1 VNIFML
7 DALQHI
13 DTVLFYFI
21 NHNLQNGFFDYCMP
35 VLTDY
40 VKQKAVLGFAIALVL
55 WMLIRG
61 KPNVRLAAILL
72 ILTILVSDQLNSFVI
87 KNLFARLRPCHVL
100 PGVHLLVGCGS
111 GYSFPSSHA
120 VNNFAGAMVLAF
132 CIPRWRWAFFGF
144 AALIAFSRVYVGVH
158 YPFDVLGGA
167 AVGLCCAGFVIALY
181 LISEKIAAAIRQ
193 KKYSKT

>member
-1 VNIFML
+1 
-7 DALQHI
+7 
-13 DTVLFYFI
+13 
-21 NHNLQNGFFDYCMP
+21 MP

-40 VKQKAVLGFAIALVL
+40 AKQKVILGFAIALVF

-72 ILTILVSDQLNSFVI
+72 ILTIVVSDQLNSFVL
-87 KNLFARLRPCHVL
+87 KFLFARLRPCHVL
-100 PGVHLLVGCGS
+100 PDVHLLVGCGS

-120 VNNFAGAMVLAF
+120 VNNFAGALVLAF

-158 YPFDVLGGA
+158 YPFDVIGGA
-167 AVGLCCAGFVIALY
+167 LVGVCCAGAVIVLY
-181 LISEKIAAAIRQ
+181 LIFEKIVSLMRQ
-193 KKYSKT
+193 KKITI

>member
-1 VNIFML
+1 ML

-13 DTVLFYFI
+13 DTILFYFI
-21 NHNLQNGFFDYCMP
+21 NHTLQNGFFDFFMP

-40 VKQKAVLGFAIALVL
+40 AKQKVVLGFAIALVL

-61 KPNVRLAAILL
+61 KPNIRLAAILL
-72 ILTILVSDQLNSFVI
+72 ILTIVVSDQLNSFVI
-87 KNLFARLRPCHVL
+87 KSLFARIRPCHVL
-100 PGVHLLVGCGS
+100 HDVHLLVGCGS

-144 AALIAFSRVYVGVH
+144 ASLIAFSRVYVGVH

-167 AVGLCCAGFVIALY
+167 LVGLCCAGFVITLY
-181 LISEKIAAAIRQ
+181 LIYEKILAAIRY
-193 KKYSKT
+193 KKYSRI